1 MDISLKRALAYI
13 IDMLLILFVV
23 SFLRTYTGIDPYK
36 DKYEENLEKY
46 NELVEKLDGDNEYN
60 DELVD
65 LNIEINRC
73 LVVNN
78 IMTMSGL
85 LLYFGLYEWL
95 GKGKTLGKKLMD
107 LKVTSKNNTVKPWQ
121 SFLRV
126 FVIGNMIFTT
136 FAIIFNYALTGK
148 TYIYSVYILQLIEY
162 AFYMTNILMMVL
174 RKDHRGIH
182 DILSKTTVVEDKSKE
197 IFEEKVIEEPK
208 KEESIKEKVEKKE
221 KKKTKK
227 AKKAN
232 K

>member
-1 MDISLKRALAYI
+1 MDISLKRAIAYI
-13 IDMLLILFVV
+13 IDMLLVLFVV

-46 NELVEKLDGDNEYN
+46 NELVEKLDGDSQYN

-65 LNIEINRC
+65 LNIEINKC

-78 IMTMSGL
+78 IMTMSAL

-95 GKGKTLGKKLMD
+95 GNGKTLGKKLMD
-107 LKVTSKNNTVKPWQ
+107 LKVIGKENKIKPWQ

-126 FVIGNMIFTT
+126 FIIGNMIFTT
-136 FAIIFNYALTGK
+136 LAIIFNYTLTGK
-148 TYIYSVYILQLIEY
+148 TYIYSIYILQLIEY

-174 RKDHRGIH
+174 RNDHRGIH
-182 DILSKTTVVEDKSKE
+182 DILSKTTVVEDKSKDSL
-197 IFEEKVIEEPK
+197 IEKVVEPK
-208 KEESIKEKVEKKE
+208 KEESIKEKVKKKE
-221 KKKTKK
+221 KKKNKK
-227 AKKAN
+227 MEKAN